1 MSKKIIRKFD
11 VKSKYICVNERTKF
25 KIGRIKRNFF
35 PGARFCSMTPGP
47 PLALYTTLFTTAQS
61 LAISQFIQCNNCT
74 FYTTHFDFTIA
85 PIVIN
90 CTIKYALIN
99 GKNTN
104 TLVVLSQTAKN

>member
-35 PGARFCSMTPGP
+35 PGARFYSMTPGP
-47 PLALYTTLFTTAQS
+47 PWLSIRPCLQLHKALQS
-61 LAISQFIQCNNCT
+61 ASLQCNNCT

-85 PIVIN
+85 QIVIN
-90 CTIKYALIN
+90 CPIKYALMIN

-104 TLVVLSQTAKN
+104 TLVVL